1 MYRKRPSAYLKM
13 RILGAIE
20 YADGKSIKE
29 RIQKVSESS
38 FIDENGNKRMFTWR
52 TISTWYYRYKSN
64 GITCV
69 KPKPRADKGCT
80 RKITPEQLL
89 EAINQVLPLFRK
101 GRFNKRDIYRKCL
114 QKGLFTVKQISQTSF
129 YRFIR
134 EYELLNDKI
143 SSANKIRLAFAME
156 YANQLW
162 QADTMYGPYVKDEN
176 GKLRQ
181 TYLIAFIDDASR
193 LITHAQ
199 FFFAET
205 TASLITAF
213 KKALYKRGIPEQLYL
228 DNGSIYTS
236 KEITLICARL
246 GCLLRHTPVR
256 DGASKGKIER
266 WFNTLR
272 NQFLILNLDLSSIH
286 QLNKQL
292 NQWVEEVYN
301 SRIHSAISMK
311 PIDRFSLDSKR
322 IRFFEPNQFNDE
334 LFYYEDQRSVKDDN
348 TFSFNSNRYEAPTDC
363 RGKKITI
370 RFDRLIKDPV
380 IVYYKGKRAGKARL
394 VDLIANGKLKR
405 YKKGGPK

>member
-64 GITCV
+64 GITSV

-134 EYELLNDKI
+134 EYELLNDQI
-143 SSANKIRLAFAME
+143 SSANKVRLAFAME

-228 DNGSIYTS
+228 DNGAIYTS

-292 NQWVEEVYN
+292 NQWVEESYN
-301 SRIHSAISMK
+301 FRVHSATRMK
-311 PIDRFSLDSKR
+311 PVDRFAMDAKR
-322 IRFFEPNQFNDE
+322 IKFLEPNQFNDE

-348 TFSFNSNRYEAPTDC
+348 TFPFNSRRYEAPTDC

-370 RFDRLIKDPV
+370 RFDRLKKDPV